1 MSATKLLV
9 VLLIAA
15 LAVDMAVSKDP
26 QAAPA
31 AAGVVP
37 VSLGRRLLRGAR
49 AAAVATRNMLQVS
62 RLTCKMHI
70 LLLLCLWGAC
80 AGLWAC
86 GVPVPCLWGACAV
99 PVHVVAS
106 PCLWG
111 ACAVWACGVPVPCL
125 CMWSHHPW
133 QKAHHAC

>member
-15 LAVDMAVSKDP
+15 LAVDLAVSKDP

-37 VSLGRRLLRGAR
+37 VSLGRRLLRGVR

-62 RLTCKMHI
+62 RLTCKMHM

-80 AGLWAC
+80 AGRACAC
-86 GVPVPCLWGACAV
+86 GRIILGKRPTM
-99 PVHVVAS
+99 HVEPSMQPA
-106 PCLWG
+106 P
-111 ACAVWACGVPVPCL
+111 AF
-125 CMWSHHPW
+125 M
-133 QKAHHAC
+133 QQT